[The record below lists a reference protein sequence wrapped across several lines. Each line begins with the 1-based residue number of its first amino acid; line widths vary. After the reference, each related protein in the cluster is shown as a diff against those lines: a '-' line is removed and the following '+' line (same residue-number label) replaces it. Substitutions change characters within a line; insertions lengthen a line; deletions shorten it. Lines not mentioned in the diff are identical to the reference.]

1 MANMKSSFKSLS
13 LLLTLLL
20 CANTAMPCTTF
31 VLKGKGRVY
40 FGRNLDWFWEDGLVV
55 INPRDAQKTAF
66 LMTEHS
72 PVKWTSRFGS
82 VTFNQFG
89 RELPFGGMNEAGLV
103 VENMQLGETGYA
115 AADSRPA
122 INLLQWIQYQLDN
135 CRSVAEVIA
144 TDQNLRVESPP
155 ASMGSLALV
164 HYLVCDADGDCAA
177 LEFLDG
183 KMVVHRGATLPC
195 PALANST
202 YEASAAHLRA
212 HPEPAQPSARAQ
224 DESSLSRFAQAAAR
238 ASAFK
243 PRQPEED
250 LDYAFDTLEQVCQ
263 GNFTVWRI
271 VYEVSARKIHY
282 CTRSNDRKRSV
293 DLKSL
298 DFSGARAVQFV
309 DIQAKPAAP
318 QGLPVEDLTEARHR
332 KYLESFY
339 SQASLKEKLGDLK
352 PLAEGLL
359 LTLRGY
365 TRGSEAAGL
374 R

>member
-1 MANMKSSFKSLS
+1 MKLSFKSSSILLS
-13 LLLTLLL
+13 LLL

-40 FGRNLDWFWEDGLVV
+40 FGKNLDWFWEDGLVL
-55 INPRDAQKTAF
+55 INPKDVQKTAF

-122 INLLQWIQYQLDN
+122 INLLQWIQYHLDN
-135 CRSVAEVIA
+135 CRTVAEVIA
-144 TDQNLRVESPP
+144 TDQKLRVESPP

-177 LEFLDG
+177 LELLDG
-183 KMVVHRGATLPC
+183 KLAVHRGATLPC

-202 YEASAAHLRA
+202 YEASAAHLRT
-212 HPEPAQPSARAQ
+212 HPQPAQPPARARDQ
-224 DESSLSRFAQAAAR
+224 SSLSRFAQAAAR

-243 PRQPEED
+243 AHRPEED
-250 LDYAFDTLEQVCQ
+250 LDYAFDTLGQVCQ
-263 GNFTVWRI
+263 GDFTVWRI
-271 VYEVSARKIHY
+271 VYDVSARKIHY
-282 CTRSNDRKRSV
+282 CTRRNDRKRSV

-309 DIQAKPAAP
+309 DIQAKSAAA
-318 QGLPVEDLTEARHR
+318 QGLPFEDLTEARHR

-339 SQASLKEKLGDLK
+339 SQESLKEKLGDLR

-365 TRGSEAAGL
+365 VCSSQSQGQ
-374 R
+374 